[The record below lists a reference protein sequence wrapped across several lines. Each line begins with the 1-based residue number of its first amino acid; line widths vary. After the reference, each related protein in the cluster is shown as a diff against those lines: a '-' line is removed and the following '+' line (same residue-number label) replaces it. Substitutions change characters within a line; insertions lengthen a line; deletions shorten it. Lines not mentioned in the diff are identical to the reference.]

1 MSLEELGNIGE
12 FVSSIAV
19 LVSLVYLSLQIKKS
33 TETDR
38 ASTYSAIV
46 SDFGAMN
53 RMLASTPDLSYLYVQ
68 AMENFADLQPDEKAR
83 VSQLFYMTF
92 RDFEN
97 MFYQHRKG
105 YLEDEVWKGW
115 ERLMLTYFSREG
127 FQTWWSVRREVF
139 SEPFALFL
147 ETQKLDRAVASYA
160 DVTNLTTRKVS
171 ATED

>member
-68 AMENFADLQPDEKAR
+68 AMENFADLA
-83 VSQLFYMTF
+83 
-92 RDFEN
+92 
-97 MFYQHRKG
+97 
-105 YLEDEVWKGW
+105 
-115 ERLMLTYFSREG
+115 
-127 FQTWWSVRREVF
+127 
-139 SEPFALFL
+139 A
-147 ETQKLDRAVASYA
+147 
-160 DVTNLTTRKVS
+160 
-171 ATED
+171 

>member
-1 MSLEELGNIGE
+1 MYRPWKTSL
-12 FVSSIAV
+12 
-19 LVSLVYLSLQIKKS
+19 
-33 TETDR
+33 T
-38 ASTYSAIV
+38 
-46 SDFGAMN
+46 
-53 RMLASTPDLSYLYVQ
+53 
-68 AMENFADLQPDEKAR
+68 LQPDEKAR

>member
-68 AMENFADLQPDEKAR
+68 AMENFGDLQPDEKAR

-105 YLEDEVWKGW
+105 YLEEEVWKGW

-160 DVTNLTTRKVS
+160 DVVKLTAREVS
-171 ATED
+171 STED